1 MIDTIYQGAY
11 TKHWFVGSRQRVPG
25 EIVLGKYVT
34 CNMAVNNNSILE
46 YKCVICLQLLIEP
59 VVLPCK
65 HEMCRPCFRTNV
77 EQANFVCPMCRRRI
91 SSWARKGIREGTLVD
106 QNRWNL
112 IQKLFPEKCLKRL
125 QGNDDESEDE
135 CMYLV

>member
-1 MIDTIYQGAY
+1 
-11 TKHWFVGSRQRVPG
+11 
-25 EIVLGKYVT
+25 
-34 CNMAVNNNSILE
+34 MAVNNTSISE
-46 YKCVICLQLLIEP
+46 YKCLICMQLLIEP

-77 EQANFVCPMCRRRI
+77 EQANFVCPLCRRRI

-112 IQKLFPEKCLKRL
+112 IQKLFPKKCLKRL
-125 QGNDDESEDE
+125 QGDDDESEDE
-135 CMYLV
+135 CMYIGLINCVVFQIIKQRCQLNCQSLNQMF